1 MRCWIGAIFLVQVI
15 CVPITTAPTF
25 AANQTC
31 TERQQ
36 VCFAYCEKTYNNAPK
51 CTDACKDYLA
61 KCMAT
66 GCWESKVTAKR
77 CGFAKQ

>member
-1 MRCWIGAIFLVQVI
+1 MRRFISAMFLIGILYFFSATSQ
-15 CVPITTAPTF
+15 TF
-25 AANQTC
+25 AAQTC

-36 VCFAYCEKTYNNAPK
+36 VCFAYCEKTYKNAPK
-51 CTDACKDYLA
+51 CTDACKDYLGI
-61 KCMAT
+61 CLST